1 MKKRIDPD
9 AKKSGRA
16 QSRFPQIANPAE
28 FGFCSHSFPDRDLSL
43 PFSSFYTQKFQ
54 MTKMHKIGALLVILK
69 IAYAL
74 YIGKNNFLRY
84 VSQVD
89 VTDLINVNLNTFTWM
104 DVDQQ

>member
-1 MKKRIDPD
+1 
-9 AKKSGRA
+9 
-16 QSRFPQIANPAE
+16 
-28 FGFCSHSFPDRDLSL
+28 
-43 PFSSFYTQKFQ
+43 